1 MKHFLDL
8 IPISA
13 KVHRKQNRMS
23 ILCIILSVFLVTTI
37 FGMADMFIRSQ
48 VLQAQRDDGSWHI
61 GLRNISAENA
71 ALMAAR
77 PDIAVIS
84 PYGTLNFGANLGYT
98 MGGKEAVIFGSEEA
112 LVTKIFLDM
121 LTEGAYPQAEGGALV
136 TENAREM
143 MGLHIGDEVTLNT
156 PDGTSLHYQITGF
169 VGNSSGLM
177 RSDAYGI
184 FLCMEDYCAIYPG
197 VAEGEPSDFDIM
209 FYVQFSH
216 TRDIQGSI
224 KNLKSAFQ
232 LSDGQ
237 VSENTKL
244 LGLLGQSRDSF
255 MMFIYAAAGILFVLV
270 MSAGILMIASS
281 LNSNVAQRMEFFGL
295 MRCIGSTPRQ
305 VMQMVRREALGWCRL
320 AIPAG
325 VALGVVVIW
334 VLCAIL
340 RYLSPGYF
348 AAMPAFGLSLPSVAA
363 GVLVGLLTV
372 MLAARSPAK
381 RAAKVS
387 PLAAVSGSA
396 GDTRPV
402 RSAANTRLTRV
413 DTALGI
419 HHAVSSRKNYLLM
432 TGSFALSIVLFL
444 SFSVTVD
451 FMRHALTP
459 LQPWTPDLS
468 IVSPDRTCSVDS
480 NLLEP
485 LNEIPAVKAAYGRM
499 FAYGVPVSGSDAV
512 QTADLISY
520 DINQF
525 GWAEDYLLE
534 GSLEAA
540 QQATGTGL
548 VVKESDSTIKVGD
561 TITIQAGGTP
571 QEIEIVGILSDC
583 PFSNAAGVGLIIC
596 SEDSFRQM
604 TGLTDFTVIDI
615 QLVRGAF
622 DSEVNAIHQMV
633 GTQYTFSDERL
644 GNSSTRGIYYC
655 FNLFIY
661 GFLVLI
667 ALITIFN
674 VVNSI
679 AMSVASRTKQ
689 YGAFRAIGL
698 STRQLSKMV
707 VAEAGAYALSGSV
720 AGTVLGLLTNRLLFA
735 MLIGQK
741 WGEPWGIPWSE
752 LGVILLILLVSVAF
766 AVYGPIKRI
775 HSMTIVDTIC
785 AQ

>member
-48 VLQAQRDDGSWHI
+48 ILQAQRDDGSWHI

-112 LVTKIFLDM
+112 LVTKIFPDM

-169 VGNSSGLM
+169 LGNASGLM
-177 RSDAYGI
+177 RNDAYGI

-216 TRDIQGSI
+216 TRDIQGNI

-305 VMQMVRREALGWCRL
+305 VMQMVRREALGWCRF

-334 VLCAIL
+334 GLCAIL

-480 NLLEP
+480 NLLER

-540 QQATGTGL
+540 QRATGTGL

-561 TITIQAGGTP
+561 TITVQAGGVA
-571 QEIEIVGILSDC
+571 QEIKVVGILSDC
-583 PFSNAAGVGLIIC
+583 PFSNTDGVGIIIC
-596 SEDSFRQM
+596 SEDSFRQI
-604 TGLTDFTVIDI
+604 TGLSDFTVIDI
-615 QLVRGAF
+615 QLVRGVS
-622 DSEVNAIHQMV
+622 DSEVSSIHQMV

-655 FNLFIY
+655 FNLFVY

-707 VAEAGAYALSGSV
+707 IAEAASYAASGIIAGSV
-720 AGTVLGLLTNRLLFA
+720 VGMLSNRLLFG

-741 WGEPWGIPWSE
+741 WGEAWGIPWSE
-752 LGVILLILLVSVAF
+752 LGIILLIILLSIAL
-766 AVYGPIKRI
+766 AVHEPIKRI
-775 HSMTIVDTIC
+775 HNMSIVDTINS
-785 AQ
+785 Q

>member
-48 VLQAQRDDGSWHI
+48 ILQAQRDDGSWHI

-98 MGGKEAVIFGSEEA
+98 MGGKETVVFGSEEA
-112 LVTKIFLDM
+112 LVTKIFPDM
-121 LTEGAYPQAEGGALV
+121 LTEGAYPQGEGGALV

-143 MGLHIGDEVTLNT
+143 MGLHVGDEVALNT

-169 VGNSSGLM
+169 AGNSSGLM

-184 FLCMEDYCAIYPG
+184 FLCMDDYCAIYPG

-216 TRDIQGSI
+216 TRDIQGNI

-232 LSDGQ
+232 LSDSQ

-255 MMFIYAAAGILFVLV
+255 MLFIYAAAGILFVLV

-295 MRCIGSTPRQ
+295 MRCIGATPRQ
-305 VMQMVRREALGWCRL
+305 VMQMVRREALGWCRF

-387 PLAAVSGSA
+387 PLAAVSGIA
-396 GDTRPV
+396 GEARPV
-402 RSAANTRLTRV
+402 RSAANTQLAKV

-419 HHAVSSRKNYLLM
+419 HHAVSSRRNYLLM

-444 SFSVTVD
+444 SFSVAVN

-468 IVSPDRTCSVDS
+468 IVSPDQTCSVDRS
-480 NLLEP
+480 LLER
-485 LNEIPAVKAAYGRM
+485 LHETPAVKAVYGRM
-499 FAYGVPVSGSDAV
+499 FAYGLPTTGSDTV
-512 QTADLISY
+512 SSIDLISY
-520 DINQF
+520 ESKQF
-525 GWAEDYLLE
+525 GWARGYLLD
-534 GSLEAA
+534 GSIEEV
-540 QQATGTGL
+540 QTEPGTGL
-548 VVKESDSTIKVGD
+548 VVKETASTVQVGD
-561 TITIQAGGTP
+561 IITVQAGGRT
-571 QEIEIVGILSDC
+571 QEIKIAGILSDC
-583 PFSNAAGVGLIIC
+583 PFSNAAGTGIVIC
-596 SEDSFRQM
+596 SEDTFRQM
-604 TGLTDFTVIDI
+604 TGLSNYTVLDI
-615 QLVRGAF
+615 QLNSGTS
-622 DSEVNAIHQMV
+622 DSEVNAIHRIV

-644 GNSSTRGIYYC
+644 GNSSTRGVYYC
-655 FNLFIY
+655 FNLFVY

-752 LGVILLILLVSVAF
+752 LGIILLILLFSVAL

-775 HSMTIVDTIC
+775 RSMTIVDTIC

>member
-98 MGGKEAVIFGSEEA
+98 MGGKEAVIFGSDEA

-480 NLLEP
+480 NLLER

-525 GWAEDYLLE
+525 GWAKDYLLE

-561 TITIQAGGTP
+561 TITVQAGGVA
-571 QEIEIVGILSDC
+571 QEIKVVGILSDC
-583 PFSNAAGVGLIIC
+583 PFSNTDGVGIIIC
-596 SEDSFRQM
+596 SEDSFRQI
-604 TGLTDFTVIDI
+604 TGLSDFTVIDI
-615 QLVRGAF
+615 QLVRGVS
-622 DSEVNAIHQMV
+622 DSEVSSIHQMV

-655 FNLFIY
+655 FNLFVY

-707 VAEAGAYALSGSV
+707 IAEAASYAASGIIAGSV
-720 AGTVLGLLTNRLLFA
+720 VGMLSNRLLFG

-741 WGEPWGIPWSE
+741 WGEAWGIPWSE
-752 LGVILLILLVSVAF
+752 LGIILLIILLSIAL
-766 AVYGPIKRI
+766 AVHEPIKRI
-775 HSMTIVDTIC
+775 HNMSIVDTINS
-785 AQ
+785 Q

>member
-48 VLQAQRDDGSWHI
+48 ILQAQRDDGSWHI

-112 LVTKIFLDM
+112 LVTKIFPDM

-177 RSDAYGI
+177 RSDAYGL
-184 FLCMEDYCAIYPG
+184 FLCMEDYCAVYPG
-197 VAEGEPSDFDIM
+197 VTEGAPADFDIM

-305 VMQMVRREALGWCRL
+305 VMQMVRREALGWCRF

-615 QLVRGAF
+615 QLVRGAS

-720 AGTVLGLLTNRLLFA
+720 AGTVLGLLANRLLFA

-752 LGVILLILLVSVAF
+752 LGLILLILLFSVAL

>member
-48 VLQAQRDDGSWHI
+48 ILQAQRDDGSWHI

-98 MGGKEAVIFGSEEA
+98 MGGKETVIFGSEEA

-143 MGLHIGDEVTLNT
+143 MGLHIGDEVTLHT

-177 RSDAYGI
+177 RSDAYGL
-184 FLCMEDYCAIYPG
+184 FLCMEDYCAVYPG
-197 VAEGEPSDFDIM
+197 VTEGEPSDFDIT

-216 TRDIQGSI
+216 TRDIQGNI

-237 VSENTKL
+237 VAENTKL

-396 GDTRPV
+396 GEARPV
-402 RSAANTRLTRV
+402 RSAANTQLAKV

-480 NLLEP
+480 ALLER

-499 FAYGVPVSGSDAV
+499 FAYDVPILGSSVV

-520 DINQF
+520 DTIQF
-525 GWAEDYLLE
+525 GWARGYLLD
-534 GSLEAA
+534 GSIEEV
-540 QQATGTGL
+540 QTEPGTGL
-548 VVKESDSTIKVGD
+548 VVKETASTAQVGD
-561 TITIQAGGTP
+561 IITVQAGGRA
-571 QEIEIVGILSDC
+571 QELKIAGLLSDC
-583 PFSNAAGVGLIIC
+583 PFSNAAGTGIVIC
-596 SEDSFRQM
+596 SEDTFRQM
-604 TGLTDFTVIDI
+604 TGLSNYTVLDI
-615 QLVRGAF
+615 QLNSETS
-622 DSEVNAIHQMV
+622 DSEANAIHQMV

-655 FNLFIY
+655 FNLFVY

-720 AGTVLGLLTNRLLFA
+720 AGTVLGLLANRLLFA

-741 WGEPWGIPWSE
+741 WGEPWVIPWSE
-752 LGVILLILLVSVAF
+752 LGLILLILLFSVAL

-775 HSMTIVDTIC
+775 HNMTIVDTIC

>member
-1 MKHFLDL
+1 
-8 IPISA
+8 
-13 KVHRKQNRMS
+13 
-23 ILCIILSVFLVTTI
+23 
-37 FGMADMFIRSQ
+37 
-48 VLQAQRDDGSWHI
+48 
-61 GLRNISAENA
+61 
-71 ALMAAR
+71 MAAR

-98 MGGKEAVIFGSEEA
+98 MGGKEAVIFGSDEA
-112 LVTKIFLDM
+112 LVTKIFPDM

-169 VGNSSGLM
+169 LGNASGLM
-177 RSDAYGI
+177 RNDAYGI

-197 VAEGEPSDFDIM
+197 VTEGEPSDFDIM

-216 TRDIQGSI
+216 TRDIQGNI

-281 LNSNVAQRMEFFGL
+281 LNSNVAQRTEFFGL
-295 MRCIGSTPRQ
+295 MRCIGATPKQ
-305 VMQMVRREALGWCRL
+305 VMRLVRKEALTWCRS

-325 VALGVVVIW
+325 VAAGIVVIW

-348 AAMPAFGLSLPSVAA
+348 SEMPAFGLSIPSIVA
-363 GVLVGLLTV
+363 GILVGLLTV
-372 MLAARSPAK
+372 LFAARFPAK
-381 RAAKVS
+381 RASKAS

-480 NLLEP
+480 ALLER

-499 FAYGVPVSGSDAV
+499 FAYGVPISGSDAV

-520 DINQF
+520 DANQF

-540 QQATGTGL
+540 QQAAGTGL

-561 TITIQAGGTP
+561 TITIQADGTL

-615 QLVRGAF
+615 QLVRGVS

-655 FNLFIY
+655 FNLFVY

-707 VAEAGAYALSGSV
+707 VAEACSYAASGIV
-720 AGTVLGLLTNRLLFA
+720 AGTVLGMLSNRLLFG

-741 WGEPWGIPWSE
+741 WGEAWSIPWSE
-752 LGVILLILLVSVAF
+752 LGVILLIILLSITL
-766 AVYGPIKRI
+766 AVHEPIKRI
-775 HSMTIVDTIC
+775 HNMSIVDTIS

>member
-48 VLQAQRDDGSWHI
+48 ILQAQRDDGSWHI

-98 MGGKEAVIFGSEEA
+98 MGGKETVIFGSEEA

-156 PDGTSLHYQITGF
+156 PDGTSLHFQITGF

-184 FLCMEDYCAIYPG
+184 FLCMENYRAIYPD

-209 FYVQFSH
+209 YYVQFSS
-216 TRDIQGSI
+216 TSNIQGKI
-224 KNLKSAFQ
+224 GAIKSAFQ

-325 VALGVVVIW
+325 VAAGIVVIW

-348 AAMPAFGLSLPSVAA
+348 SAMPAFGLSLPSVAA

-396 GDTRPV
+396 GEARPV
-402 RSAANTRLTRV
+402 RSAANTQLAKV

-480 NLLEP
+480 ALLER

-499 FAYGVPVSGSDAV
+499 FAYGVPISGSDAV

-520 DINQF
+520 DANQF

-540 QQATGTGL
+540 QQAAGTGL
-548 VVKESDSTIKVGD
+548 VVKKSDSTIKVGD
-561 TITIQAGGTP
+561 TITIQAGGTL

-615 QLVRGAF
+615 QLVRGVS

-655 FNLFIY
+655 FNLFVY

-707 VAEAGAYALSGSV
+707 VAEACSYAASGIV
-720 AGTVLGLLTNRLLFA
+720 AGTVLGMLSNRLLFG

-741 WGEPWGIPWSE
+741 WGEAWSIPWSE
-752 LGVILLILLVSVAF
+752 LGVILLIILLSITL
-766 AVYGPIKRI
+766 AVHEPIKRI
-775 HSMTIVDTIC
+775 HNMSIVDTISV
-785 AQ
+785 Q

>member
-1 MKHFLDL
+1 
-8 IPISA
+8 
-13 KVHRKQNRMS
+13 
-23 ILCIILSVFLVTTI
+23 
-37 FGMADMFIRSQ
+37 MADMFIRGQ
-48 VLQAQRDDGSWHI
+48 ILQAQRDDGSWHI

-480 NLLEP
+480 NLLER

-615 QLVRGAF
+615 QLVRGAS

>member
-48 VLQAQRDDGSWHI
+48 ILQAQRDDGSWHI

-77 PDIAVIS
+77 PGIAVIS

-98 MGGKEAVIFGSEEA
+98 MGGKEAVIFGSDEA

-177 RSDAYGI
+177 RSDAYGL
-184 FLCMEDYCAIYPG
+184 FLCMEDYCAVYPG
-197 VAEGEPSDFDIM
+197 VTEGEPSDFDIT

-216 TRDIQGSI
+216 TRDIQGNI

-237 VSENTKL
+237 VAENTKL

-281 LNSNVAQRMEFFGL
+281 LNSNVAQRTEFFGL
-295 MRCIGSTPRQ
+295 MRCIGATPKQ
-305 VMQMVRREALGWCRL
+305 VMRLVRKEALTWCRS

-325 VALGVVVIW
+325 VAAGIVVIW

-348 AAMPAFGLSLPSVAA
+348 SEMPAFGLSIPSIVA
-363 GVLVGLLTV
+363 GILVGLLTV
-372 MLAARSPAK
+372 LFAARFPAK
-381 RAAKVS
+381 RASKAS

-480 NLLEP
+480 ALLER

-499 FAYGVPVSGSDAV
+499 FAYGVPISGSDAV

-520 DINQF
+520 DANQF

-540 QQATGTGL
+540 QQAAGTGL

-561 TITIQAGGTP
+561 TITIQADGTL

-615 QLVRGAF
+615 QLVRGVS

-655 FNLFIY
+655 FNLFVY

-707 VAEAGAYALSGSV
+707 VAEACSYAASGIV
-720 AGTVLGLLTNRLLFA
+720 AGTVLGMLSNRLLFG

-741 WGEPWGIPWSE
+741 WGEAWSIPWSE
-752 LGVILLILLVSVAF
+752 LGVILLIILLSITL
-766 AVYGPIKRI
+766 AVHEPIKRI
-775 HSMTIVDTIC
+775 HNMSIVDTIS

>member
-98 MGGKEAVIFGSEEA
+98 MGGKEAVIFGSDEA

-156 PDGTSLHYQITGF
+156 PDGTSLHFQVTGF

-468 IVSPDRTCSVDS
+468 IVSPDRTGSVDS
-480 NLLEP
+480 NLLER

-561 TITIQAGGTP
+561 TITIQADGTP

-615 QLVRGAF
+615 QLVRGAS

-644 GNSSTRGIYYC
+644 GNSSTRGVYYC
-655 FNLFIY
+655 FNLFVY

>member
-1 MKHFLDL
+1 MKHYLDL
-8 IPISA
+8 VPIA
-13 KVHRKQNRMS
+13 EKVHRKQSRMS
-23 ILCIILSVFLVTTI
+23 VICIVLSVFLVTTI
-37 FGMADMFIRSQ
+37 FGMADMFVRSQ
-48 VLQAQRDDGSWHI
+48 ILQAQRDDGNWHV
-61 GLRNISAENA
+61 GLKNISSEDA
-71 ALMAAR
+71 ALMAVR
-77 PDIAVIS
+77 PDIAVLS

-98 MGGKEAVIFGSEEA
+98 MGGKEVVIFGTDENC
-112 LVTKIFLDM
+112 VTKIFPDM
-121 LTEGAYPQAEGGALV
+121 LTEGSYPQAEGGALV

-143 MGLHIGDEVTLNT
+143 MGLRIGDEVTVST
-156 PDGTSLHYQITGF
+156 PDGAVHSYQVTGF
-169 VGNSSGLM
+169 LGNAPGLM
-177 RSDAYGI
+177 RHDAYGL
-184 FLCMEDYCAIYPG
+184 FLCMEDYYAIYPG
-197 VAEGEPSDFDIM
+197 VTEGTSAGFDIM
-209 FYVQFSH
+209 YYVQFSS
-216 TRDIQGSI
+216 TGNIQGKIREI
-224 KNLKSAFQ
+224 KSVFQ
-232 LSDGQ
+232 LSDSQ
-237 VSENTKL
+237 VAENTKL

-270 MSAGILMIASS
+270 MCAGILMIASS
-281 LNSNVAQRMEFFGL
+281 LNSNVAQRTEFFGL
-295 MRCIGSTPRQ
+295 MRCIGATPKQ
-305 VMQMVRREALGWCRL
+305 VMRLVRKEALAWCRF

-325 VALGVVVIW
+325 VATGIVVIW

-348 AAMPAFGLSLPSVAA
+348 SAMPAFGLSIPSVAA
-363 GVLVGLLTV
+363 GILVGLLTV
-372 MLAARSPAK
+372 LFAARSPAK
-381 RAAKVS
+381 CASKAS

-480 NLLEP
+480 NLLER

-561 TITIQAGGTP
+561 TITVQAGGVA
-571 QEIEIVGILSDC
+571 QEIKVVGILSDC
-583 PFSNAAGVGLIIC
+583 PFSNTDGVGIIIC
-596 SEDSFRQM
+596 SEDSFRQI
-604 TGLTDFTVIDI
+604 TGLSDFTVIDI
-615 QLVRGAF
+615 QLVRGVS
-622 DSEVNAIHQMV
+622 DSEVSSIHQMV

-655 FNLFIY
+655 FNLFVY

-707 VAEAGAYALSGSV
+707 IAEAASYAASGIIAGSV
-720 AGTVLGLLTNRLLFA
+720 VGMLSNRLLFG

-741 WGEPWGIPWSE
+741 WGEAWGIPWSE
-752 LGVILLILLVSVAF
+752 LGIILLIILLSIAL
-766 AVYGPIKRI
+766 AVHEPIKRI
-775 HSMTIVDTIC
+775 HNMSIVDTISS
-785 AQ
+785 Q

>member
-1 MKHFLDL
+1 MKHYLDL
-8 IPISA
+8 VPIA
-13 KVHRKQNRMS
+13 EKVHRKQSRMS
-23 ILCIILSVFLVTTI
+23 VICIVLSVFLVTTI
-37 FGMADMFIRSQ
+37 FGMADMFVRSQ
-48 VLQAQRDDGSWHI
+48 ILQSQRDDGNWHV
-61 GLRNISAENA
+61 GLKNISSEDA
-71 ALMAAR
+71 ALMAVR
-77 PDIAVIS
+77 PDIAVLS

-98 MGGKEAVIFGSEEA
+98 MGGKEVVIFGTDENC
-112 LVTKIFLDM
+112 VTKIFPDM
-121 LTEGAYPQAEGGALV
+121 LTEGSYPQAEGGALV

-143 MGLHIGDEVTLNT
+143 MGLQIGDEVTVST
-156 PDGTSLHYQITGF
+156 PDGAVHSYQVTGF
-169 VGNSSGLM
+169 LGNAPGLM
-177 RSDAYGI
+177 RHDAYGL
-184 FLCMEDYCAIYPG
+184 FLCMEDYYAIYPG
-197 VAEGEPSDFDIM
+197 VTEGTSAGFDIM
-209 FYVQFSH
+209 YYVQFSS
-216 TRDIQGSI
+216 TGNIQGKIREI
-224 KNLKSAFQ
+224 KSVFQ
-232 LSDGQ
+232 LSDSQ

-270 MSAGILMIASS
+270 MCAGILMIASS
-281 LNSNVAQRMEFFGL
+281 LNSNVAQRTEFFGL
-295 MRCIGSTPRQ
+295 MRCIGATPKQ
-305 VMQMVRREALGWCRL
+305 VMRLVRKEALAWCRF

-325 VALGVVVIW
+325 VATGIVVIW

-348 AAMPAFGLSLPSVAA
+348 SAMPAFGLSIPSVAA
-363 GVLVGLLTV
+363 GILVGLLTV
-372 MLAARSPAK
+372 LFAARSPAK
-381 RAAKVS
+381 RASKAS

-468 IVSPDRTCSVDS
+468 IVSPDRTCSVDHS
-480 NLLEP
+480 LLER
-485 LNEIPAVKAAYGRM
+485 LHEMPAVKAVYGRM

-615 QLVRGAF
+615 QLVRGAS

>member
-1 MKHFLDL
+1 
-8 IPISA
+8 
-13 KVHRKQNRMS
+13 
-23 ILCIILSVFLVTTI
+23 
-37 FGMADMFIRSQ
+37 
-48 VLQAQRDDGSWHI
+48 
-61 GLRNISAENA
+61 
-71 ALMAAR
+71 
-77 PDIAVIS
+77 
-84 PYGTLNFGANLGYT
+84 
-98 MGGKEAVIFGSEEA
+98 
-112 LVTKIFLDM
+112 
-121 LTEGAYPQAEGGALV
+121 
-136 TENAREM
+136 
-143 MGLHIGDEVTLNT
+143 
-156 PDGTSLHYQITGF
+156 
-169 VGNSSGLM
+169 
-177 RSDAYGI
+177 
-184 FLCMEDYCAIYPG
+184 
-197 VAEGEPSDFDIM
+197 
-209 FYVQFSH
+209 
-216 TRDIQGSI
+216 
-224 KNLKSAFQ
+224 
-232 LSDGQ
+232 
-237 VSENTKL
+237 
-244 LGLLGQSRDSF
+244 
-255 MMFIYAAAGILFVLV
+255 
-270 MSAGILMIASS
+270 
-281 LNSNVAQRMEFFGL
+281 
-295 MRCIGSTPRQ
+295 
-305 VMQMVRREALGWCRL
+305 MQMVRREALGWCRL

-480 NLLEP
+480 NLLER

-525 GWAEDYLLE
+525 GWAKDYLLE

-540 QQATGTGL
+540 QQTTGTGL

-615 QLVRGAF
+615 QLVRGAS

-720 AGTVLGLLTNRLLFA
+720 AGTVLGLLANRLLFA

>member
-1 MKHFLDL
+1 
-8 IPISA
+8 
-13 KVHRKQNRMS
+13 
-23 ILCIILSVFLVTTI
+23 
-37 FGMADMFIRSQ
+37 
-48 VLQAQRDDGSWHI
+48 
-61 GLRNISAENA
+61 
-71 ALMAAR
+71 
-77 PDIAVIS
+77 
-84 PYGTLNFGANLGYT
+84 
-98 MGGKEAVIFGSEEA
+98 
-112 LVTKIFLDM
+112 
-121 LTEGAYPQAEGGALV
+121 
-136 TENAREM
+136 
-143 MGLHIGDEVTLNT
+143 
-156 PDGTSLHYQITGF
+156 
-169 VGNSSGLM
+169 
-177 RSDAYGI
+177 
-184 FLCMEDYCAIYPG
+184 
-197 VAEGEPSDFDIM
+197 
-209 FYVQFSH
+209 
-216 TRDIQGSI
+216 
-224 KNLKSAFQ
+224 
-232 LSDGQ
+232 
-237 VSENTKL
+237 
-244 LGLLGQSRDSF
+244 
-255 MMFIYAAAGILFVLV
+255 
-270 MSAGILMIASS
+270 MIASS

-396 GDTRPV
+396 GEARPV
-402 RSAANTRLTRV
+402 RSAANTQLAKV

-480 NLLEP
+480 NLLER

-540 QQATGTGL
+540 QRATGTGL

-561 TITIQAGGTP
+561 TITVQAGGVA
-571 QEIEIVGILSDC
+571 QEIKVVGILSDC
-583 PFSNAAGVGLIIC
+583 PFSNTDGVGIIIC
-596 SEDSFRQM
+596 SEDSFRQI
-604 TGLTDFTVIDI
+604 TGLSDFTVIDI
-615 QLVRGAF
+615 QLVRGVS
-622 DSEVNAIHQMV
+622 DSEVSSIHQMV

-655 FNLFIY
+655 FNLFVY

-707 VAEAGAYALSGSV
+707 IAEAASYAASGIIAGSV
-720 AGTVLGLLTNRLLFA
+720 VGMLSNRLLFG

-741 WGEPWGIPWSE
+741 WGEAWGIPWSE
-752 LGVILLILLVSVAF
+752 LGIILLIILLSIAL
-766 AVYGPIKRI
+766 AVHEPIKRI
-775 HSMTIVDTIC
+775 HNMSIVDTINS
-785 AQ
+785 Q

>member
-184 FLCMEDYCAIYPG
+184 FLCMEDYRAIYPG
-197 VAEGEPSDFDIM
+197 VTEGAPADFDIM

-480 NLLEP
+480 NLLER

-615 QLVRGAF
+615 QLVRGAS

>member
-1 MKHFLDL
+1 
-8 IPISA
+8 
-13 KVHRKQNRMS
+13 
-23 ILCIILSVFLVTTI
+23 
-37 FGMADMFIRSQ
+37 
-48 VLQAQRDDGSWHI
+48 
-61 GLRNISAENA
+61 
-71 ALMAAR
+71 
-77 PDIAVIS
+77 
-84 PYGTLNFGANLGYT
+84 
-98 MGGKEAVIFGSEEA
+98 
-112 LVTKIFLDM
+112 
-121 LTEGAYPQAEGGALV
+121 
-136 TENAREM
+136 
-143 MGLHIGDEVTLNT
+143 
-156 PDGTSLHYQITGF
+156 
-169 VGNSSGLM
+169 
-177 RSDAYGI
+177 
-184 FLCMEDYCAIYPG
+184 
-197 VAEGEPSDFDIM
+197 
-209 FYVQFSH
+209 
-216 TRDIQGSI
+216 
-224 KNLKSAFQ
+224 
-232 LSDGQ
+232 
-237 VSENTKL
+237 
-244 LGLLGQSRDSF
+244 
-255 MMFIYAAAGILFVLV
+255 
-270 MSAGILMIASS
+270 
-281 LNSNVAQRMEFFGL
+281 MEFFGL

-396 GDTRPV
+396 GEARPV
-402 RSAANTRLTRV
+402 RSAANTQLAKV

-480 NLLEP
+480 NLLER
-485 LNEIPAVKAAYGRM
+485 LNKMPAVKAAYGRM
-499 FAYGVPVSGSDAV
+499 FAYGLSTTNSGTVSSL
-512 QTADLISY
+512 DLISY
-520 DINQF
+520 ESKQF
-525 GWAEDYLLE
+525 SWARGYLLD
-534 GSLEAA
+534 GSIEEV
-540 QQATGTGL
+540 QTEPGTGL
-548 VVKESDSTIKVGD
+548 VVKETASTVQVGD
-561 TITIQAGGTP
+561 IITVQAGGRA
-571 QEIEIVGILSDC
+571 QELKIAGILSDC
-583 PFSNAAGVGLIIC
+583 PFSNAAGTGIVIC
-596 SEDSFRQM
+596 SEDTFRQM
-604 TGLTDFTVIDI
+604 TGLSNYTVLDI
-615 QLVRGAF
+615 QLNSGTS

-655 FNLFIY
+655 FNLFVY

-720 AGTVLGLLTNRLLFA
+720 AGTVLGLLANRLLFA

-752 LGVILLILLVSVAF
+752 LGIILLILLVSVAL

>member
-71 ALMAAR
+71 ALIAAR

-197 VAEGEPSDFDIM
+197 VAEGELSDFDIM

-615 QLVRGAF
+615 QLVRGAS

>member
-48 VLQAQRDDGSWHI
+48 ILQAQRDDGSWHI

-98 MGGKEAVIFGSEEA
+98 MGGKETVIFGSEEA
-112 LVTKIFLDM
+112 LVTKIFPDM

-177 RSDAYGI
+177 RSDAYGL
-184 FLCMEDYCAIYPG
+184 FLCMEDYCAVYPG
-197 VAEGEPSDFDIM
+197 VTEGEPSDFDIM

-216 TRDIQGSI
+216 TRDIQGNI

-305 VMQMVRREALGWCRL
+305 VMQMVRREALGWCRF

-480 NLLEP
+480 NLLER

-540 QQATGTGL
+540 QRATGTGL

-561 TITIQAGGTP
+561 TITVQAGGVA
-571 QEIEIVGILSDC
+571 QEIKVVGILSDC
-583 PFSNAAGVGLIIC
+583 PFSNTDGVGIIIC
-596 SEDSFRQM
+596 SEDSFRQI
-604 TGLTDFTVIDI
+604 TGLSDFTVIDI
-615 QLVRGAF
+615 QLVRGVS
-622 DSEVNAIHQMV
+622 DSEVSSIHQMV

-655 FNLFIY
+655 FNLFVY

-707 VAEAGAYALSGSV
+707 IAEAASYAASGIIAGSV
-720 AGTVLGLLTNRLLFA
+720 VGMLSNRLLFG

-741 WGEPWGIPWSE
+741 WGEAWGIPWSE
-752 LGVILLILLVSVAF
+752 LGIILLIILLSIAL
-766 AVYGPIKRI
+766 AVHEPIKRI
-775 HSMTIVDTIC
+775 HNMSIVDTINS
-785 AQ
+785 Q

>member
-136 TENAREM
+136 TENAKEM

-387 PLAAVSGSA
+387 PLAAVSGST

-480 NLLEP
+480 NLLER

-571 QEIEIVGILSDC
+571 QEIEIIGILSDC

-615 QLVRGAF
+615 QLVRGAS

>member
-156 PDGTSLHYQITGF
+156 LDGTSLHYQITGF

-184 FLCMEDYCAIYPG
+184 FLCMEDYCTIYPG

-480 NLLEP
+480 NLLER

-525 GWAEDYLLE
+525 GWAKDYLLE

-615 QLVRGAF
+615 QLVRGAS
-622 DSEVNAIHQMV
+622 DNKINAIHQMV

>member
-98 MGGKEAVIFGSEEA
+98 MGGKETVIFGSEEA
-112 LVTKIFLDM
+112 LVTKIFPDM

-156 PDGTSLHYQITGF
+156 PDGTSLHFQITGF
-169 VGNSSGLM
+169 LGNASGLM

-197 VAEGEPSDFDIM
+197 VAEGKPSDYDIM

-216 TRDIQGSI
+216 TRDIQGNI

-480 NLLEP
+480 NLLER

-540 QQATGTGL
+540 QRATGTGL

-561 TITIQAGGTP
+561 TITVQAGGVA
-571 QEIEIVGILSDC
+571 QEIKVVGILSDC
-583 PFSNAAGVGLIIC
+583 PFSNTDGVGIIIC
-596 SEDSFRQM
+596 SEDSFRQI
-604 TGLTDFTVIDI
+604 TGLSDFTVIDI
-615 QLVRGAF
+615 QLVRGVS
-622 DSEVNAIHQMV
+622 DSEVSSIHQMV

-655 FNLFIY
+655 FNLFVY

-707 VAEAGAYALSGSV
+707 IAEAASYAASGIIAGSV
-720 AGTVLGLLTNRLLFA
+720 VGMLSNRLLFG

-741 WGEPWGIPWSE
+741 WGEAWGIPWSE
-752 LGVILLILLVSVAF
+752 LGIILLIILLSIAL
-766 AVYGPIKRI
+766 AVHDPIKRI
-775 HSMTIVDTIC
+775 HNMSIVDTINS
-785 AQ
+785 Q

>member
-48 VLQAQRDDGSWHI
+48 ILQAQRDDGSWHI

-98 MGGKEAVIFGSEEA
+98 MGGKETVIFGSEEA
-112 LVTKIFLDM
+112 LVTKIFPDM

-156 PDGTSLHYQITGF
+156 PDGTSLHFQITGF

-177 RSDAYGI
+177 RSDAYGL
-184 FLCMEDYCAIYPG
+184 FLCMEDYCAVYPG
-197 VAEGEPSDFDIM
+197 VTEGEPSDFDIT

-216 TRDIQGSI
+216 TRDIQGNI

-281 LNSNVAQRMEFFGL
+281 LNSNVAQRTEFFGL
-295 MRCIGSTPRQ
+295 MRCIGATPKQ
-305 VMQMVRREALGWCRL
+305 VMRLVRKEALAWCRF

-325 VALGVVVIW
+325 VATGIVVIW

-348 AAMPAFGLSLPSVAA
+348 SAMPAFGLSIPSVAA
-363 GVLVGLLTV
+363 GILVGLLTV
-372 MLAARSPAK
+372 LFAARSPAK
-381 RAAKVS
+381 RASKAS

-480 NLLEP
+480 ALLEH
-485 LNEIPAVKAAYGRM
+485 LNEIPAVKSAYGRM
-499 FAYGVPVSGSDAV
+499 FAYGVPISGSDAV

-520 DINQF
+520 DANQF

-540 QQATGTGL
+540 QQAAGTGL

-561 TITIQAGGTP
+561 TITIQAGGTL

-615 QLVRGAF
+615 QLVRGVS

-655 FNLFIY
+655 FNLFVY

-679 AMSVASRTKQ
+679 AMSVSSRTKQ

-707 VAEAGAYALSGSV
+707 VAEACSYAASGIV
-720 AGTVLGLLTNRLLFA
+720 AGTVLGMLSNHLLFG

-741 WGEPWGIPWSE
+741 WGEAWSIPWSE
-752 LGVILLILLVSVAF
+752 LGVILLIILLSITL
-766 AVYGPIKRI
+766 AVHEPIKRI
-775 HSMTIVDTIC
+775 HNMSIVDTIS

>member
-98 MGGKEAVIFGSEEA
+98 MGGKEAVIFGSDEA

-480 NLLEP
+480 NLLER

-525 GWAEDYLLE
+525 GWAKDYLLE

-571 QEIEIVGILSDC
+571 QEIEIVGLLSDC

-615 QLVRGAF
+615 QLVRGSS

-674 VVNSI
+674 VVNNI

>member
-1 MKHFLDL
+1 
-8 IPISA
+8 
-13 KVHRKQNRMS
+13 
-23 ILCIILSVFLVTTI
+23 
-37 FGMADMFIRSQ
+37 
-48 VLQAQRDDGSWHI
+48 
-61 GLRNISAENA
+61 
-71 ALMAAR
+71 
-77 PDIAVIS
+77 
-84 PYGTLNFGANLGYT
+84 
-98 MGGKEAVIFGSEEA
+98 
-112 LVTKIFLDM
+112 
-121 LTEGAYPQAEGGALV
+121 
-136 TENAREM
+136 
-143 MGLHIGDEVTLNT
+143 
-156 PDGTSLHYQITGF
+156 
-169 VGNSSGLM
+169 
-177 RSDAYGI
+177 
-184 FLCMEDYCAIYPG
+184 
-197 VAEGEPSDFDIM
+197 
-209 FYVQFSH
+209 
-216 TRDIQGSI
+216 
-224 KNLKSAFQ
+224 
-232 LSDGQ
+232 
-237 VSENTKL
+237 
-244 LGLLGQSRDSF
+244 
-255 MMFIYAAAGILFVLV
+255 
-270 MSAGILMIASS
+270 
-281 LNSNVAQRMEFFGL
+281 
-295 MRCIGSTPRQ
+295 
-305 VMQMVRREALGWCRL
+305 MVRREALGWCRL

-396 GDTRPV
+396 GEARPV
-402 RSAANTRLTRV
+402 RSAANTQLAKV

-480 NLLEP
+480 NLLER
-485 LNEIPAVKAAYGRM
+485 LNKMPAVKAAYGRM
-499 FAYGVPVSGSDAV
+499 FAYGLSTTNSGTVSSL
-512 QTADLISY
+512 DLISY
-520 DINQF
+520 ESKQF
-525 GWAEDYLLE
+525 SWARGYLLD
-534 GSLEAA
+534 GSIEEV
-540 QQATGTGL
+540 QTEPGTGL
-548 VVKESDSTIKVGD
+548 LVKETASTVQVGD
-561 TITIQAGGTP
+561 IITVQAGGRA
-571 QEIEIVGILSDC
+571 QELKIAGILSDC
-583 PFSNAAGVGLIIC
+583 PFSNTAGTGIVIC
-596 SEDSFRQM
+596 SEDTFRQM
-604 TGLTDFTVIDI
+604 TGLSNYTVLDI
-615 QLVRGAF
+615 QLNSGTS

-655 FNLFIY
+655 FILFVY

-720 AGTVLGLLTNRLLFA
+720 AGTVLGLLANRLLFA

-752 LGVILLILLVSVAF
+752 LGLILLILLFSVAL

>member
-48 VLQAQRDDGSWHI
+48 ILQAQRDDGSWHI

-98 MGGKEAVIFGSEEA
+98 MGGKETVIFGSEEA

-156 PDGTSLHYQITGF
+156 PDGTSLHFQITGF

-177 RSDAYGI
+177 RSDAYGL
-184 FLCMEDYCAIYPG
+184 FLCMEDYCAVYPG
-197 VAEGEPSDFDIM
+197 ITEGEPSDFDIT

-216 TRDIQGSI
+216 TRDIQGNI

-237 VSENTKL
+237 VAENTKL

-281 LNSNVAQRMEFFGL
+281 LNSNVAQRTEFFGL
-295 MRCIGSTPRQ
+295 MRCIGATPKQ
-305 VMQMVRREALGWCRL
+305 VMRLVRKEALTWCRS

-325 VALGVVVIW
+325 VAAGIVVIW

-348 AAMPAFGLSLPSVAA
+348 SEMPTFGLSIPSIVA
-363 GVLVGLLTV
+363 GILVGLLTV
-372 MLAARSPAK
+372 LFAARFPAK
-381 RAAKVS
+381 RASKAS

-480 NLLEP
+480 ALLER

-499 FAYGVPVSGSDAV
+499 FAYGVPISGSDAV

-520 DINQF
+520 DANQF

-540 QQATGTGL
+540 QQAAGTGL

-561 TITIQAGGTP
+561 TITIQAGGTL

-615 QLVRGAF
+615 QLVRGVS
-622 DSEVNAIHQMV
+622 DSEVSAIHQMV

-707 VAEAGAYALSGSV
+707 VAEACSYAASGIV
-720 AGTVLGLLTNRLLFA
+720 AGTVLGMLSNHLLFG

-741 WGEPWGIPWSE
+741 WGEAWSIPWSE
-752 LGVILLILLVSVAF
+752 LGVILLIILLSITL
-766 AVYGPIKRI
+766 AVHEPIKRI
-775 HSMTIVDTIC
+775 HNMSIVDTIS

>member
-156 PDGTSLHYQITGF
+156 LDGTSLHYQITGF

-184 FLCMEDYCAIYPG
+184 FLCMEDYCTIYPG

-480 NLLEP
+480 NLLER

-615 QLVRGAF
+615 QLVRGAS

>member
-48 VLQAQRDDGSWHI
+48 ILQAQRDDGSWHI

-98 MGGKEAVIFGSEEA
+98 MGGKEAVIFGSNEA
-112 LVTKIFLDM
+112 LVTKIFPDM
-121 LTEGAYPQAEGGALV
+121 LTEGACPQAEGGALV

-156 PDGTSLHYQITGF
+156 PDGTSLHFQITGF

-216 TRDIQGSI
+216 TRDIQGTI

-305 VMQMVRREALGWCRL
+305 VMQMVRREALGWCRF

-387 PLAAVSGSA
+387 PL
-396 GDTRPV
+396 
-402 RSAANTRLTRV
+402 
-413 DTALGI
+413 
-419 HHAVSSRKNYLLM
+419 
-432 TGSFALSIVLFL
+432 
-444 SFSVTVD
+444 
-451 FMRHALTP
+451 
-459 LQPWTPDLS
+459 
-468 IVSPDRTCSVDS
+468 
-480 NLLEP
+480 
-485 LNEIPAVKAAYGRM
+485 
-499 FAYGVPVSGSDAV
+499 
-512 QTADLISY
+512 
-520 DINQF
+520 
-525 GWAEDYLLE
+525 
-534 GSLEAA
+534 
-540 QQATGTGL
+540 
-548 VVKESDSTIKVGD
+548 
-561 TITIQAGGTP
+561 GGT
-571 QEIEIVGILSDC
+571 S
-583 PFSNAAGVGLIIC
+583 
-596 SEDSFRQM
+596 
-604 TGLTDFTVIDI
+604 
-615 QLVRGAF
+615 
-622 DSEVNAIHQMV
+622 
-633 GTQYTFSDERL
+633 
-644 GNSSTRGIYYC
+644 
-655 FNLFIY
+655 
-661 GFLVLI
+661 
-667 ALITIFN
+667 
-674 VVNSI
+674 
-679 AMSVASRTKQ
+679 
-689 YGAFRAIGL
+689 
-698 STRQLSKMV
+698 
-707 VAEAGAYALSGSV
+707 
-720 AGTVLGLLTNRLLFA
+720 
-735 MLIGQK
+735 
-741 WGEPWGIPWSE
+741 
-752 LGVILLILLVSVAF
+752 
-766 AVYGPIKRI
+766 
-775 HSMTIVDTIC
+775 
-785 AQ
+785 

>member
-1 MKHFLDL
+1 MKHYLDL
-8 IPISA
+8 VPIA
-13 KVHRKQNRMS
+13 EKVHRKQSRMS
-23 ILCIILSVFLVTTI
+23 VICIVLSVFLVTTI
-37 FGMADMFIRSQ
+37 FGMADMFVRSQ
-48 VLQAQRDDGSWHI
+48 ILQAQRDDGNWHI
-61 GLRNISAENA
+61 GLKNIRYEDA
-71 ALMAAR
+71 ALMAVR

-98 MGGKEAVIFGSEEA
+98 MGGKEVVIFGSDENC
-112 LVTKIFLDM
+112 VTKIFPDM
-121 LTEGAYPQAEGGALV
+121 LTEGAYPQTVGGALV

-143 MGLHIGDEVTLNT
+143 MGLHIGDEVTVST
-156 PDGTSLHYQITGF
+156 PEGGFHSYQVTGF
-169 VGNSSGLM
+169 LGNASGLM

-184 FLCMEDYCAIYPG
+184 FLCIEDYCTVYPD
-197 VAEGEPSDFDIM
+197 VTEGEPADFDIM
-209 FYVQFSH
+209 YYVQFSQ
-216 TRDIQGSI
+216 TGDIQGKIRDI
-224 KNLKSAFQ
+224 KSVFQ
-232 LSDGQ
+232 LSDNQ
-237 VSENTKL
+237 VAENTKL

-270 MSAGILMIASS
+270 LCAGILMIASS
-281 LNSNVAQRMEFFGL
+281 LNSNVAQRIEFFGL
-295 MRCIGSTPRQ
+295 MRCIGATPKQ
-305 VMQMVRREALGWCRL
+305 VMRLVRKEALNWCKF

-325 VALGVVVIW
+325 VAAGIVVIW

-348 AAMPAFGLSLPSVAA
+348 SAMPAFGLSVPSVAA

-372 MLAARSPAK
+372 LFAARSPAK
-381 RAAKVS
+381 RAAKAS
-387 PLAAVSGSA
+387 PLAAVSGNA
-396 GDTRPV
+396 GESQPV
-402 RSAANTRLTRV
+402 RSAANTKLTRV

-419 HHAVSSRKNYLLM
+419 HHAVSSRKSYLLM

-468 IVSPDRTCSVDS
+468 IVSPDRTCSVD
-480 NLLEP
+480 NALLER
-485 LNEIPAVKAAYGRM
+485 LREIPAIKAAYGRM
-499 FAYGVPVSGSDAV
+499 FAYGVPITGSSSV
-512 QTADLISY
+512 QTVDLISY
-520 DINQF
+520 DANQF
-525 GWAEDYLLE
+525 GWAKDYLLE
-534 GSLEAA
+534 GSLEAV
-540 QQATGTGL
+540 QQTDGTGL
-548 VVKESDSTIKVGD
+548 VVKESDSAIQVGD
-561 TITIQAGGTP
+561 VVSVQIGGMP
-571 QEIEIVGILSDC
+571 REIEIVGILSDC
-583 PFSNAAGVGLIIC
+583 PFSNATGVGIIIC

-604 TGLTDFTVIDI
+604 TGLANFTVIDI
-615 QLVRGAF
+615 QLVRGAS

-655 FNLFIY
+655 FNLFVY

-707 VAEAGAYALSGSV
+707 VAEAGSYAASGIV
-720 AGTVLGLLTNRLLFA
+720 AGTVVGMFSNRLLFG

-741 WGEPWGIPWSE
+741 WGEAWGIPWAE
-752 LGVILLILLVSVAF
+752 LWVILLIILVSIAV

-775 HSMTIVDTIC
+775 HSMSIVDTIS

>member
-136 TENAREM
+136 TENAKEM

-387 PLAAVSGSA
+387 PLVAVSGSA

-480 NLLEP
+480 NLLER

-499 FAYGVPVSGSDAV
+499 FAYGVPVSESDAV

-540 QQATGTGL
+540 QRATGTGL

-615 QLVRGAF
+615 QLVRGAS

>member
-1 MKHFLDL
+1 MKHYLDL
-8 IPISA
+8 VPIA
-13 KVHRKQNRMS
+13 EKVHRKQSRMS
-23 ILCIILSVFLVTTI
+23 VICIVLSVFLVTTI
-37 FGMADMFIRSQ
+37 FGMADMFVRSQ
-48 VLQAQRDDGSWHI
+48 ILQAQRDDGNWHV
-61 GLRNISAENA
+61 GLKNISSEDA
-71 ALMAAR
+71 ALMAVR
-77 PDIAVIS
+77 PDIAVLS

-98 MGGKEAVIFGSEEA
+98 MGGKEVVIFGTDENC
-112 LVTKIFLDM
+112 VTKIFPDM
-121 LTEGAYPQAEGGALV
+121 LTEGSYPQAEGGALV

-143 MGLHIGDEVTLNT
+143 MGLQIGDEVTVST
-156 PDGTSLHYQITGF
+156 PDGAVHSYQVTGF
-169 VGNSSGLM
+169 LGNAPGLM
-177 RSDAYGI
+177 RHDAYGL
-184 FLCMEDYCAIYPG
+184 FLCMEDYYAIYPG
-197 VAEGEPSDFDIM
+197 VTEGTSAGFDIM
-209 FYVQFSH
+209 YYVQFSS
-216 TRDIQGSI
+216 TGNIQGKIREI
-224 KNLKSAFQ
+224 KSVFQ
-232 LSDGQ
+232 LSDSQ
-237 VSENTKL
+237 VAENTKL

-270 MSAGILMIASS
+270 MCAGILMIASS
-281 LNSNVAQRMEFFGL
+281 LNSNVAQRTEFFGL
-295 MRCIGSTPRQ
+295 MRCIGATPKQ
-305 VMQMVRREALGWCRL
+305 VMRLVRKEALAWCRF

-325 VALGVVVIW
+325 VATGIVVIW

-348 AAMPAFGLSLPSVAA
+348 SAMPAFGLSIPSVAA
-363 GVLVGLLTV
+363 GILVGLLTV
-372 MLAARSPAK
+372 LFAARSPAK
-381 RAAKVS
+381 RASKAS

-468 IVSPDRTCSVDS
+468 IVSPDQTCSVDRS
-480 NLLEP
+480 LLER
-485 LNEIPAVKAAYGRM
+485 LHEMPAVKAVYGRM
-499 FAYGVPVSGSDAV
+499 FAYGLPATGSGTVSSL
-512 QTADLISY
+512 DLISY
-520 DINQF
+520 ESKQF
-525 GWAEDYLLE
+525 GWARGYLLD
-534 GSLEAA
+534 GSIEEV
-540 QQATGTGL
+540 QTEPGTGL
-548 VVKESDSTIKVGD
+548 VVKETASTVQVGD
-561 TITIQAGGTP
+561 IITVQASGRA
-571 QEIEIVGILSDC
+571 QELKIAGLLSDC
-583 PFSNAAGVGLIIC
+583 PFSNAAGTGIVIC
-596 SEDSFRQM
+596 SEDTFRQM
-604 TGLTDFTVIDI
+604 TGLSNYTVLDI
-615 QLVRGAF
+615 QLNSGTS
-622 DSEVNAIHQMV
+622 DSEVNAIHRIV

-655 FNLFIY
+655 FNLFVY

-752 LGVILLILLVSVAF
+752 LGIILLILLFSVAL

>member
-48 VLQAQRDDGSWHI
+48 ILQAQRDDGSWHI

-71 ALMAAR
+71 ALMATR

-98 MGGKEAVIFGSEEA
+98 MGGKETVIFGSDEA

-143 MGLHIGDEVTLNT
+143 IGLHIGDEVTLNT
-156 PDGTSLHYQITGF
+156 PDGTSHHFQITGF

-177 RSDAYGI
+177 RSDAYGL
-184 FLCMEDYCAIYPG
+184 FLCMEDYCAVYPG
-197 VAEGEPSDFDIM
+197 ITEGEPSDFDIT

-216 TRDIQGSI
+216 TRDIQGNI

-237 VSENTKL
+237 VAENTKL

-281 LNSNVAQRMEFFGL
+281 LNSNVAQRTEFFGL
-295 MRCIGSTPRQ
+295 MRCIGATPKQ
-305 VMQMVRREALGWCRL
+305 VMRLVRKEALTWCRS

-325 VALGVVVIW
+325 VAAGIVVIW
-334 VLCAIL
+334 ILCAIL

-348 AAMPAFGLSLPSVAA
+348 SAMPAFGLSIPSIVA
-363 GVLVGLLTV
+363 GILVGLLTV
-372 MLAARSPAK
+372 LFAARSPAK
-381 RAAKVS
+381 RASKAS

-468 IVSPDRTCSVDS
+468 IISPDRTCSVDS
-480 NLLEP
+480 ALLER
-485 LNEIPAVKAAYGRM
+485 LNEIPTVKAAYGRM
-499 FAYGVPVSGSDAV
+499 FAYGVPISGSDAV

-540 QQATGTGL
+540 QQAAGTGL

-561 TITIQAGGTP
+561 TITIQAGGTL

-615 QLVRGAF
+615 QLVRGVS
-622 DSEVNAIHQMV
+622 DSEVSAIHQMV

-707 VAEAGAYALSGSV
+707 VAEACSYAASGIV
-720 AGTVLGLLTNRLLFA
+720 AGTVLGMLSNHLLFG

-741 WGEPWGIPWSE
+741 WGEAWSIPWSE
-752 LGVILLILLVSVAF
+752 LGVILLIILLSITL
-766 AVYGPIKRI
+766 AVHEPIKRI
-775 HSMTIVDTIC
+775 HNMSIVDTIS

>member
-48 VLQAQRDDGSWHI
+48 ILQAQRDDGSWHI

-98 MGGKEAVIFGSEEA
+98 MGGKEAVIFGSDEA
-112 LVTKIFLDM
+112 LVTKIFPDM

-216 TRDIQGSI
+216 TRDIQGNI

-305 VMQMVRREALGWCRL
+305 VMQMVRREALGWCRF

-480 NLLEP
+480 ALLER

-561 TITIQAGGTP
+561 TITVQAGGVA
-571 QEIEIVGILSDC
+571 QEIKVVGILSDC
-583 PFSNAAGVGLIIC
+583 PFSNTDGVGIIIC
-596 SEDSFRQM
+596 SEDSFRQI
-604 TGLTDFTVIDI
+604 TGLSDFTVIDI
-615 QLVRGAF
+615 QLVRGVS
-622 DSEVNAIHQMV
+622 DSEVSSIHQMV

-655 FNLFIY
+655 FNLFVY

-707 VAEAGAYALSGSV
+707 IAEAASYAASGIIAGSV
-720 AGTVLGLLTNRLLFA
+720 VGMLSNRLLFG

-741 WGEPWGIPWSE
+741 WGEAWGIPWSE
-752 LGVILLILLVSVAF
+752 LGIILLIILLSIAL
-766 AVYGPIKRI
+766 AVHEPIKRI
-775 HSMTIVDTIC
+775 HNMSIVDTINS
-785 AQ
+785 Q

>member
-48 VLQAQRDDGSWHI
+48 ILQAQRDDGSWHI

-71 ALMAAR
+71 ALMVAR

-112 LVTKIFLDM
+112 LVTKIFPDM

-143 MGLHIGDEVTLNT
+143 MGLHIGDEATLNT
-156 PDGTSLHYQITGF
+156 PDGTSLHFQITGF

-184 FLCMEDYCAIYPG
+184 FLCMEDYRAIYPD

-209 FYVQFSH
+209 YYVQFSH
-216 TRDIQGSI
+216 TRDIQGNI

-305 VMQMVRREALGWCRL
+305 VMRMVRREALGWCRF

-396 GDTRPV
+396 GEARPV
-402 RSAANTRLTRV
+402 RSAANTQLAKV

-480 NLLEP
+480 ALLER

-499 FAYGVPVSGSDAV
+499 FAYGVPISGSSAV

-520 DINQF
+520 DTTQF
-525 GWAEDYLLE
+525 DWAEDYLLE

-540 QQATGTGL
+540 QQAAGTGL

-561 TITIQAGGTP
+561 TITILADGTL

-615 QLVRGAF
+615 QLVRGAS
-622 DSEVNAIHQMV
+622 DSEVSAIHQMV

-655 FNLFIY
+655 FNLFVY

-720 AGTVLGLLTNRLLFA
+720 AGTVLGLLANRLLFA

-752 LGVILLILLVSVAF
+752 LGVILLILLFSVAL